1 MARSEAGGRAI
12 AAAGGGERSWAERGA
27 LDRLAGGGRA
37 MGGRRARDDEV
48 ARWREH
54 GWVLLEGLVPVEEI
68 DAATGDLH
76 ALFPTA
82 EEYHADPE
90 GETERRLGRPAPVDE
105 FPWPP
110 NGPGFRHDQHRWM
123 GAFPFPGAGLLN
135 RLVVH
140 PSIVDFAVRALGS
153 SDIRLYQAQVSAK
166 YTGITNYE
174 QPMHTDRN
182 HSWLPALGE
191 APWWH
196 VEGFLYLSDVGP
208 TTAPTHLVSVR
219 DSAQRRTTVPILMP
233 DRAPELYA
241 AEQGAVGVR
250 GSYLAYRPDVFH
262 RAVDL
267 TEPGGARFLL
277 NASYKLPG
285 QDWVG
290 YHTMQ
295 SRSTSPH
302 WVAFVEAS
310 TPAELALF
318 GFPPP
323 GHPIWN
329 TALLDATKRLY
340 PRLDTAPW
348 RSQLEA

>member
-1 MARSEAGGRAI
+1 MKA
-12 AAAGGGERSWAERGA
+12 
-27 LDRLAGGGRA
+27 
-37 MGGRRARDDEV
+37 RRARDDEV

-68 DAATGDLH
+68 DAAMPDLY

-90 GETERRLGRPAPVDE
+90 GETERRLGRPAPVEE

-110 NGPGFRHDQHRWM
+110 DGPGFRHDQHRWM
-123 GAFPFPGAGLLN
+123 GAFPFPGTGALN

-140 PSIVDFAVRALGS
+140 PSIVDFATRILDS
-153 SDIRLYQAQVSAK
+153 TDIRLYQAQVSAK

-182 HSWLPALGE
+182 HSWLPAVPE

-196 VEGFLYLSDVGP
+196 VEGFLYLCDVGP
-208 TTAPTHLVSVR
+208 TNAPTHLVSAL
-219 DSAQRRTTVPILMP
+219 DSGGRRTTVPLVMP
-233 DRAPELYA
+233 DRGPELYA
-241 AEQGAVGVR
+241 AEQGATGVR

-262 RAVDL
+262 RGVDL

-277 NASYKLPG
+277 NASYKVAG

-323 GHPIWN
+323 GHPIWSPS
-329 TALLDATKRLY
+329 LVDATQRLY
-340 PRLDTAPW
+340 PGLDTTPW
-348 RSQLEA
+348 RSLLDS